1 MVNARFIQTA
11 VQSDQDISMFPMCVK
26 CNFDNILNKSS
37 PQFTQKQNSGLAE
50 KPYLATQRKLYDE
63 VKNDTSVEF
72 K

>member
-1 MVNARFIQTA
+1 
-11 VQSDQDISMFPMCVK
+11 MCVK

-37 PQFTQKQNSGLAE
+37 PQFTQKQNVGLAE

-63 VKNDTSVEF
+63 VKNETSVEF